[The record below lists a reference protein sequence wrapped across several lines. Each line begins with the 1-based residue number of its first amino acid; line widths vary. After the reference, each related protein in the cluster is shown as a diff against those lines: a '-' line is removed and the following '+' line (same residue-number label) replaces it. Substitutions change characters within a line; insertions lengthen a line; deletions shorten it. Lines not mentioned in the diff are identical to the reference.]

1 MRAAYRRILLLVIL
15 GITVIFFA
23 AGLFVYRRGW
33 EIQSDLFREEMV
45 RVVTQLSSSGELF
58 FLPHD
63 QRYTDSFTGQVSRAA
78 REYGASVWVCD
89 PMGNVLIACDDTGM
103 TVTPPIRD
111 TELRPKLMP
120 YLQESFFDL
129 EQKGTVNFTNTFLYD
144 SVTFGHPILL
154 DNIRGTALGVVLL
167 HVPQPNFAAELGSIV
182 NILFAAYLL
191 TLAFSILFVYY
202 LYYRYGYVF
211 SGIVRLAGK
220 KPVLQMDETFHGQ
233 DESARALLNLEREL
247 NQQEAAE
254 VAFVANASHE
264 LRSPMTSI
272 QGFAQGMLDGVIPP
286 EEQPHYLTVMIEE
299 SRRLNSLIR
308 DLLDLSRIESQLTPK
323 NFIRFELHEQIRRA
337 LIGFEGR
344 IEEKRIEPKLEFA
357 TVEAYVLGDPDR
369 LTQVFINLI
378 DNAIKYTPEGG
389 SIRVWT
395 YPTLGDRLMVGVTDT
410 GYGIPQEDIPYIFD
424 RFYKVDT
431 SHSQKTGTGLGLAIV
446 KQIVE
451 KHESTISVH
460 SFPGRGTTFSFSL
473 KRMEEE

>member
-1 MRAAYRRILLLVIL
+1 
-15 GITVIFFA
+15 
-23 AGLFVYRRGW
+23 
-33 EIQSDLFREEMV
+33 
-45 RVVTQLSSSGELF
+45 
-58 FLPHD
+58 
-63 QRYTDSFTGQVSRAA
+63 
-78 REYGASVWVCD
+78 
-89 PMGNVLIACDDTGM
+89 
-103 TVTPPIRD
+103 
-111 TELRPKLMP
+111 
-120 YLQESFFDL
+120 
-129 EQKGTVNFTNTFLYD
+129 
-144 SVTFGHPILL
+144 
-154 DNIRGTALGVVLL
+154 
-167 HVPQPNFAAELGSIV
+167 
-182 NILFAAYLL
+182 
-191 TLAFSILFVYY
+191 
-202 LYYRYGYVF
+202 
-211 SGIVRLAGK
+211 
-220 KPVLQMDETFHGQ
+220 MDETFHGQ